1 MVSPTKSWWL
11 NSSVCGSL
19 QPKAAAAPGLLT
31 ETYCFRLDAVV
42 VSGHPAHI
50 LFDDVTGPVEADFKP
65 VSASWGPL
73 NLDEHLRLVFQER
86 KRDVWQPSNR
96 DVWPRDQRARLEEAV
111 AALAQ

>member
-1 MVSPTKSWWL
+1 
-11 NSSVCGSL
+11 
-19 QPKAAAAPGLLT
+19 
-31 ETYCFRLDAVV
+31 

-96 DVWPRDQRARLEEAV
+96 DVWPRDQRALLKQPRGSALVLERIARIVNVQLIELRHRDVVSAESGTLLV
-111 AALAQ
+111 P